1 MPAPLDP
8 NTRIVRKEGLIV
20 ESLSGQTVM
29 LDPERDRYLRLNETG
44 GMLWEALA
52 EPRTMADLGAHLA
65 AQTGVDAER
74 ADADATAFV
83 RGLLESGAA
92 RIVGNRS

>member
-1 MPAPLDP
+1 VPAPLDP
-8 NTRIVRKEGLIV
+8 KARIVRKEGLIV

-52 EPRTMADLGAHLA
+52 EPRTMAELGAELA
-65 AQTGVDAER
+65 ARTGIDAER
-74 ADADATAFV
+74 ADADAAAFV
-83 RGLLESGAA
+83 HGLLESGAA
-92 RIVGNRS
+92 RIVGDRS